1 MAAALGSAY
10 PAGPMRP
17 APLPRT
23 LAWLGLVLCLGSC
36 DRRMEPWV
44 DADAEP
50 PRAEKPVR
58 IPGLAQPVP
67 EALPMAA
74 AAAPAEQGA
83 TLRGTVR
90 LAAGARVPQDSVL
103 FVIARSGSGG
113 PPLAVKRLPAGPFPL
128 EFEIG
133 AGDAMIA
140 GRPFAGPISL
150 SARIDADG
158 DPLTRG
164 SSDLSA
170 SLAEPLEP
178 GAAPVDL
185 VLAPSRP

>member
-1 MAAALGSAY
+1 
-10 PAGPMRP
+10 MRP
-17 APLPRT
+17 LR
-23 LAWLGLVLCLGSC
+23 LLVLWLGLAAC
-36 DRRMEPWV
+36 DRRLEPWV

-67 EALPMAA
+67 EPLPRAA
-74 AAAPAEQGA
+74 AGE

-90 LAAGARVPQDSVL
+90 LAAGASVPEGSVL
-103 FVIARSGSGG
+103 FVIARSPGGG
-113 PPLAVKRLPAGPFPL
+113 PPLAVKRLPPGPFPIA
-128 EFEIG
+128 FEIG
-133 AGDAMIA
+133 AADAMIA

-164 SSDLSA
+164 ESDLA
-170 SLAEPLEP
+170 AAHAEALEP
-178 GAAPVDL
+178 GAAAVDL